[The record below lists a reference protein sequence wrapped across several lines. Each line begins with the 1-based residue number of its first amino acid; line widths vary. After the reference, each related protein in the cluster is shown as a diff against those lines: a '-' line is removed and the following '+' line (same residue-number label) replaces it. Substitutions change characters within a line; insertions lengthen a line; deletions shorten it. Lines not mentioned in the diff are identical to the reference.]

1 MKNYKLHISDG
12 FKDIYGSEMLIK
24 KELENRVLNVFNS
37 YGYELIK
44 TPGLEYMDV
53 YTLGKGQKPELY
65 TLINRQ
71 GEVLSLR
78 SDMTSSVARFVS
90 TNKKLKAGVKKYCYS
105 ADTYRY
111 PRLYQGKNH
120 QFLQAGVE
128 LIGDD
133 SIEADITTIYLA
145 SCTLKKCNINE
156 FTINLGSSLFL
167 KTLFDDFK
175 LNDEIKKNIIEAIE
189 LKDYVLLS
197 EYLNNNVDKEKA
209 DFILEL
215 MLRVGKLKYIDK
227 QMEALKNTKSYEV
240 LQYLKKIYLTLNEL
254 GVFNI
259 IFDFSIFSYQ
269 EYYTGIIFKIYIDSV
284 TKEVVS
290 GGRCDKLFNEYGFD
304 TPNIGFG
311 MDLDRITDYVYKNDL
326 LNIKIKKY
334 LSYQKEFLTKALIEN
349 DKFRK
354 DNIIVSHVNNL
365 DNLDIAMAY
374 AKDHKFDSIIIYNEN
389 GFELK
394 EVK

>member
-12 FKDIYGSEMLIK
+12 FKDIYGTEMLIK

-145 SCTLKKCNINE
+145 STVLKKCNINN

-175 LNDEIKKNIIEAIE
+175 FSDEIQKNIIEAIE
-189 LKDYVLLS
+189 HKDYVLLS
-197 EYLNNNVDKEKA
+197 QYLNSNVDREKA
-209 DFILEL
+209 EFITEL
-215 MLRVGKLKYIDK
+215 MMRGGKLKYIDK
-227 QMEALKNTKSYEV
+227 QMNVLKDTKAYDVLKYLKN
-240 LQYLKKIYLTLNEL
+240 IYLTLNEL
-254 GVFNI
+254 GVDNI

-284 TKEVVS
+284 TKEVVY
-290 GGRCDKLFNEYGFD
+290 GGRCDKLFKEYGED
-304 TPNIGFG
+304 TPNVGFG
-311 MDLDRITDYVYKNDL
+311 MDLDLITDYVYKNDL
-326 LNIKIKKY
+326 IDVKTKKY
-334 LSYQKEFLTKALIEN
+334 LSYQKEFFTKALLNNEEL
-349 DKFRK
+349 RK

-365 DNLDIAMAY
+365 DNFDMALNY
-374 AKDHKFDSIIIYNEN
+374 AKDHKFDYIVLYNEN
-389 GFELK
+389 GYELK